1 MEIVKQLTS
10 QGLELIVKGRLD
22 AYWAEH
28 LSLSLAEVIRGGTHH
43 ITLNLHEVVYLS
55 SAGIR
60 VLIKV
65 HKQLKGIDGALSV
78 TTPSEQVTSVLSMT
92 GLAELILTTPMLRNP
107 SSPPTLK
114 TRQMEHEQVAF
125 EIFTQHPDAALICQ
139 TLGNPDRLIDWHFQ
153 ETDSATVSF
162 PDSTFGFGLGA
173 IGENFADCR
182 ERFGEFVAVGGA
194 AAYLPTDGTNV
205 PDYTVSSGTLVPTL
219 QVLSGIA
226 CHGDMAHL
234 MRFEP
239 TQAHHA
245 ITLSDLTKTCLIIAE
260 ADSVGI
266 IMIAESA
273 GLIGASLK
281 RSPALKESAQNV
293 FKIPAIRDWLSF
305 TTERTNING
314 VTLMVGMVTKTEGS
328 PLASLLRPLG
338 PSPSPLGHFHAA
350 TFSYRPLQKG
360 EINLRTTVSSFFES
374 ETLRGILHLLND
386 HRDIVGG
393 GQSEFVRGACW
404 VSPIHNLAEAGK

>member
-10 QGLELIVKGRLD
+10 QGIELLVKGRLD

-28 LSLSLAEVIRGGTHH
+28 LNLSLAEVIRGGTHH
-43 ITLNLHEVVYLS
+43 ITLNLREVVYLS

-92 GLAELILTTPMLRNP
+92 GLAELILTTPTVRDP
-107 SSPPTLK
+107 TSPLPPI
-114 TRQMEHEQVAF
+114 TRRMEYEQVAF
-125 EIFTQHPDAALICQ
+125 EIFTQHPDATLTCQ
-139 TLGNPDRLIDWHFQ
+139 ALGNPDRLADWNFQ

-162 PDSTFGFGLGA
+162 PDATFGIGLGA
-173 IGENFADCR
+173 IGENFVDCR
-182 ERFGEFVAVGGA
+182 ERFGEFLAVGGA

-219 QVLSGIA
+219 QVLSGLT

-234 MRFEP
+234 VRFEP
-239 TQAHHA
+239 TEAHHA
-245 ITLSDLTKTCLIIAE
+245 IALSDLIQTCLTIAE
-260 ADSVGI
+260 TDSLGI

-273 GLIGASLK
+273 GLIGAALK
-281 RSPALKESAQNV
+281 RSPALKDSTQNV
-293 FKIPAIRDWLSF
+293 FQIPAIRDWLSF
-305 TTERTNING
+305 TTERTNTNG
-314 VTLMVGMVTKTEGS
+314 VTLMVGVVTKTEGS
-328 PLASLLRPLG
+328 PLAPLLRPLG
-338 PSPSPLGHFHAA
+338 ASPSPLGHFHAA

-360 EINLRTTVSSFFES
+360 EIPLQATVSSFFDS
-374 ETLRGILHLLND
+374 ETLQGIIHLLND

-393 GQSEFVRGACW
+393 QSEFIRGACW
-404 VSPIHNLAEAGK
+404 ISPITQTVMGDA